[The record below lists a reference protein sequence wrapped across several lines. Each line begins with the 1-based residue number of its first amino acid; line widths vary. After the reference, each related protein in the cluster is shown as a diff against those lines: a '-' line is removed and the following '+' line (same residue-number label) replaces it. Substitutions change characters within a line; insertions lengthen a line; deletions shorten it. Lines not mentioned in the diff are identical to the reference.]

1 MQVQDKAQNT
11 SAPLSERFT
20 LVVMS
25 HNRKAFLRRTL
36 QYYSTYP
43 CKILVLD
50 SSQHADESLA
60 GQFPQVDYRHL
71 PQYTYK
77 GLQDKLTYGVGQVTT
92 PYMVFAADDDFL
104 LHGALT
110 ESVEFLEA
118 NPDYGLCHGYGMMYL
133 ARAAEVNYYRRDC
146 RVIEDYAS
154 ADAGERVMA
163 FMSHFLPPF
172 YAVTRTDL
180 LQQWYSLLPPGT
192 SFEWQEI
199 GHTFFLLASAKAR
212 ILPIPFAVREVNYNA
227 SEHNTDVLTVLT
239 YGDAKS
245 VAQREAFAG
254 FLASLPTGLSGLDPQ
269 RAKQVA
275 LDSFTAM
282 AECLLS
288 GRSLNGKMIFRSA
301 WLEPGAEPVR
311 SFGPEQFV
319 EMPFY
324 NKPMFDLLTE
334 FEFLMHGMPAG
345 RLQLQELE
353 GVLLKQQELMQI
365 QPNDTERTLRSRLWE
380 ALSCNLFNLEVVQRL
395 AASLQ
400 ACEGQDPQEQNDAR
414 KLQAWAERLA
424 SLPFQDSPGLLENMP
439 SGRLLK
445 WLEAR
450 NPEAQQLKAINE
462 HLARHNGGPSF
473 GILLLDLDADMV
485 KLQATFD
492 SLVNGHCRSF
502 QVVVFT
508 TGDLP
513 ATTTAQDTVHFVK
526 VSTSNYVERINQV
539 AAQSSR
545 DWLLLA
551 RAGER
556 FTASGL
562 LRASLELLGAQGC
575 RAVAMDEIHYGADGA
590 LKDVFRPGVNL
601 DLLQSVPDL
610 MAGHWLIRRD
620 VLAAAGGYSTAF
632 PQAMEYDLLL
642 RLIEDGGLAGLAH
655 LAEPLLIGQAATVE
669 ENTQQSQA
677 LTRHLGNRGYRAQ
690 VSAAQPGVYQINY
703 GHAERPLA
711 SIILRSEDNLEQLQR
726 CLVSVLQRT
735 RYQRYE
741 VVIADNHSQSE
752 ELANWLASLEQKGDR
767 IRVLRSP
774 RRLSA
779 SALYNAASQEA
790 RGEYLVLLAAD
801 GEVVNADWMESL
813 LNQAQRP
820 EVGIVGARLVD
831 AKGATTS
838 AGLVL
843 GLNGHLGAAF
853 AGEPKG
859 ASGYLNGLLAEQ
871 DYSAVSGACLM
882 IRKDVYNAVGG
893 LDEEHFA
900 EAFADV
906 DLCLKVADAGLLTVW
921 TPQVQILHPGILADD
936 TQVAAALRDKW
947 QARFEHDVTYN
958 QNLSLTGKGFTP
970 GAPASVDWAQ
980 LLA

>member
-11 SAPLSERFT
+11 SAPLNERFT

-50 SSQHADESLA
+50 SSLAADEALTA
-60 GQFPQVDYRHL
+60 QFPGVDYRHL
-71 PQYTYK
+71 PQFTYK

-118 NPDYGLCHGYGMMYL
+118 HPDYGLCHGYGMMYL

-154 ADAGERVMA
+154 EDAGERVKA
-163 FMSHFLPPF
+163 FMGHFLPPF

-212 ILPIPFAVREVNYNA
+212 ILPIPFAVREVNYGA

-245 VAQREAFAG
+245 VAQREAFAE
-254 FLASLPTGLSGLDPQ
+254 FLATLPTGLSGQDPQ
-269 RAKQVA
+269 RIKQVA
-275 LDSFTAM
+275 LDSFVAM
-282 AECLLS
+282 AECLLT

-301 WLEPGAEPVR
+301 WVEPGAEPVR

-334 FEFLMHGMPAG
+334 FEFLMHAMPAG

-353 GVLLKQQELMQI
+353 GVLLKQRELLQV
-365 QPNDTERTLRSRLWE
+365 QANDTERTLRSRLWE
-380 ALSCNLFNLEVVQRL
+380 ALSCNLFNPEVVRRL
-395 AASLQ
+395 ADSLQ
-400 ACEGQDPQEQNDAR
+400 AAKDKSPEEQGDAR

-424 SLPFQDSPGLLENMP
+424 AVPFQDSPALLENMP

-450 NPEAQQLKAINE
+450 NPEAQQLKSINE
-462 HLARHNGGPSF
+462 YLARHNGGPTF

-485 KLQATFD
+485 KLQSTFD

-502 QVVVFT
+502 QVMVFT

-513 ATTTAQDTVHFVK
+513 ATTSARDTVHFVK
-526 VSTSNYVERINQV
+526 VSSKNYVERINQAV
-539 AAQSSR
+539 ALSSR

-562 LRASLELLGAQGC
+562 LRASLELLGAEGC
-575 RAVAMDEIHYGADGA
+575 RAVAMDEIQCAADGT

-620 VLAAAGGYSTAF
+620 VLMAAGGYSTALA
-632 PQAMEYDLLL
+632 QAMEYDLLL

-655 LAEPLLIGQAATVE
+655 LAEPLLIGQAAPQE
-669 ENTQQSQA
+669 ENPQQNQA
-677 LTRHLGNRGYRAQ
+677 LTRHLGKRGYRAQ
-690 VSAAQPGVYQINY
+690 VGSAQPGVYQINY
-703 GHAERPLA
+703 GHAERPLV
-711 SIILRSEDNLEQLQR
+711 SILLHSEDNLEQLQR

-741 VVIADNHSQSE
+741 VVIGDNHSQSE
-752 ELANWLASLEQKGDR
+752 ELAGWLTSLEQKGDR

-774 RRLSA
+774 RRLST

-801 GEVVNADWMESL
+801 AEVVNADWLESL

-820 EVGIVGARLVD
+820 EIGIVGARLLD

-838 AGLVL
+838 AGLIL
-843 GLNGHLGAAF
+843 GLNEHLGAAF

-871 DYSAVSGACLM
+871 NYSAVSGACLM
-882 IRKDVYNAVGG
+882 IGKEVYHAVGG

-906 DLCLKVADAGLLTVW
+906 DLCLKVADAGLLTVC
-921 TPQVQILHPGILADD
+921 TPQVQILHPGTLAND

-947 QARFEHDVTYN
+947 SARFAHDVAYN
-958 QNLSLTGKGFTP
+958 QNLSLNGKGFTP
-970 GAPASVDWAQ
+970 GAPISVDWAQ

>member
-1 MQVQDKAQNT
+1 MQVQDKSQDA

-20 LVVMS
+20 LVVMT

-43 CKILVLD
+43 CRILVLD
-50 SSQHADESLA
+50 SSLQADEALVA
-60 GQFPQVDYRHL
+60 QFPQVDYRHL
-71 PQYTYK
+71 PQFTYK

-133 ARAAEVNYYRRDC
+133 ARGAEVNYYRRDC
-146 RVIEDYAS
+146 RVIEDYS
-154 ADAGERVMA
+154 SQDAGERVMA
-163 FMSHFLPPF
+163 FMGQFLPPF

-212 ILPIPFAVREVNYNA
+212 ILPIPFAVREINYGA
-227 SEHNTDVLTVLT
+227 SEHNTNVLTVLT

-245 VAQREAFAG
+245 VAQREAFAE
-254 FLASLPTGLSGLDPQ
+254 FLASLPTGLSGQDPA
-269 RAKQVA
+269 RIKQVA
-275 LDSFTAM
+275 LDSFVAM
-282 AECLLS
+282 AQCLLT

-301 WLEPGAEPVR
+301 WVEPGAEPVR

-334 FEFLMHGMPAG
+334 FEFLMHAMPAG

-353 GVLLKQQELMQI
+353 GLLLKQRELMQV
-365 QPNDTERTLRSRLWE
+365 QANDSERTLRSRLWE
-380 ALSCNLFNLEVVQRL
+380 ALSLNLFNAEVVRRL
-395 AASLQ
+395 ADSLQ
-400 ACEGQDPQEQNDAR
+400 ACEDKSAEEQEDAR

-424 SLPFQDSPGLLENMP
+424 AVPFQDGPALLESMP
-439 SGRLLK
+439 SGRLLN

-450 NPEAQQLKAINE
+450 GPDARQLKSIQE
-462 HLARHNGGPSF
+462 YLVRHNGGPTF
-473 GILLLDLDADMV
+473 GILLLDLEADMV

-492 SLVNGHCRSF
+492 SLVNGHCRAF

-508 TGDLP
+508 TGELP
-513 ATTTAQDTVHFVK
+513 ATTTARDTVHFVK
-526 VSTSNYVERINQV
+526 VSTANYVERINQ
-539 AAQSSR
+539 ALAQSSC
-545 DWLLLA
+545 DWLVLA

-562 LRASLELLGAQGC
+562 LRASLELLGAEGC
-575 RAVAMDEIHYGADGA
+575 RAVAMDEIQYAADGT

-610 MAGHWLIRRD
+610 MAGHWLIRRE
-620 VLAAAGGYSTAF
+620 VLAAAGGYSTNFA
-632 PQAMEYDLLL
+632 QAMEYDLLL

-655 LAEPLLIGQAATVE
+655 LAEPLLIGHAAPQE
-669 ENTQQSQA
+669 ENPQQSQA
-677 LTRHLGNRGYRAQ
+677 LTRHLGKRGYRAQ
-690 VSAAQPGVYQINY
+690 VGSTQPGVYQINY
-703 GHAERPLA
+703 AHAERPLV
-711 SIILRSEDNLEQLQR
+711 SIILRSEDNLEQLQP

-741 VVIADNHSQSE
+741 VVIGDNHSQSP
-752 ELANWLASLEQKGDR
+752 ELADWLASLEQKGER
-767 IRVLRSP
+767 IRVVRSP

-801 GEVVNADWMESL
+801 AEVVNADWLESL

-820 EVGIVGARLVD
+820 EIGVVGARLLD
-831 AKGATTS
+831 ARGATTS

-843 GLNGHLGAAF
+843 GLNEHLGAAF

-871 DYSAVSGACLM
+871 NYSAVSGACLM
-882 IRKDVYNAVGG
+882 IRKEVYNAVGG

-900 EAFADV
+900 EAFGDV

-921 TPQVQILHPGILADD
+921 TPQVQILHPGTLADD
-936 TQVAAALRDKW
+936 PQAAAALRDKW
-947 QARFEHDVTYN
+947 AARFAHDVAYN
-958 QNLSLTGKGFTP
+958 QNLSLCGKGFTP
-970 GAPASVDWAQ
+970 GVPASVDWAQ